1 MEMRFRDGFPSFPFF
16 LSALMPL
23 SGKVR
28 HVWESMWRWDW
39 MSLLGVIFLFA
50 HILHMFLLRT
60 YFGSGFCG
68 SKEDGFGCVYGYTG
82 CGLDGEGAVGVWM
95 GWDGKVEW
103 EMGKGDDG
111 KEECYLG
118 SVCSSLAQSVSLS
131 IDYI

>member
-1 MEMRFRDGFPSFPFF
+1 
-16 LSALMPL
+16 
-23 SGKVR
+23 
-28 HVWESMWRWDW
+28 
-39 MSLLGVIFLFA
+39 MSLLGVVFLFCA
-50 HILHMFLLRT
+50 HTTYVFAAYI

-68 SKEDGFGCVYGYTG
+68 SKEDGVWGVYGYMG

-95 GWDGKVEW
+95 GWER

-118 SVCSSLAQSVSLS
+118 SVCSPLAQSVSLS